1 MTSDFHSLP
10 VLLTGATG
18 AIGTHIA
25 RRLAA
30 KGYNL
35 ILGCRNASKGEDLRR
50 TIASEFPGIE
60 VSTLIFDMADRKS
73 IRKAEML
80 LGDRNLRGL
89 INNAGVMQRNFT
101 LSPSGGEMTL
111 DVNYRNTRLLT
122 ELLIPHLVP
131 GSAIVF
137 TTSLTRFAG
146 RKLTGEPTDPTAEKF
161 SQLGTYA
168 LSKRALTRYGILLAD
183 AVEKRGIR
191 VNLADPGVVN
201 TGMIT
206 MQRWFDPLANIL
218 FRPFIRRP
226 SHGAIPAVRAFLSQ
240 RTATVFCRFLTHKR

>member
-1 MTSDFHSLP
+1 MTNDFRSLP
-10 VLLTGATG
+10 VLITGATG
-18 AIGTHIA
+18 AIGSHIA

-35 ILGCRNASKGEDLRR
+35 ILGCRNPSKGEDLRR
-50 TIASEFPGIE
+50 TIAAEFPHVE
-60 VSTLIFDMADRKS
+60 VTTLIFDMADRQS
-73 IRKAEML
+73 IRRAEML

-89 INNAGVMQRNFT
+89 INNAGVMQRRFERS
-101 LSPSGGEMTL
+101 LSGGEMTL

-122 ELLIPHLVP
+122 ELLIPHLVV
-131 GSAIVF
+131 GSSIVF
-137 TTSLTRFAG
+137 TTSLTRFFG
-146 RKLTGEPTDPTAEKF
+146 KKLSGEPEDPKEEDF

-183 AVEKRGIR
+183 AVEKRGIK

-201 TGMIT
+201 SGMIT
-206 MQRWFDPLANIL
+206 MQRWFDPVANLL

-226 SHGAIPAVRAFLSQ
+226 SQGAIPAVRAFLSPL
-240 RTATVFCRFLTHKR
+240 TATIFCRFVTHKR